1 MVSCDTYFYGLGAK
15 LGILSLSEMMKK
27 FGFGSKTGIDLP
39 EELGGLMPDPIWKL
53 RNKRQSWYPGDTII
67 TSIGQ
72 GFTLASPLQMA
83 NAVNILS
90 QKGEAYQP
98 HLLLKSIDDNT
109 KTTNFNPIKKQYV
122 NLDNAEI
129 WNVVH
134 EAMQAVI
141 ENNEGTGARFGRD
154 AFYKV
159 AGKTGTAQVFA
170 LSQNDHNKKL
180 IIVNKFL
187 KDHSWFIAFA
197 PVENPQVAIATMV
210 EHDSTASQVAR
221 QVLDAY
227 FTLYKNEELEI
238 THDIQ

>member
-1 MVSCDTYFYGLGAK
+1 
-15 LGILSLSEMMKK
+15 
-27 FGFGSKTGIDLP
+27 
-39 EELGGLMPDPIWKL
+39 
-53 RNKRQSWYPGDTII
+53 
-67 TSIGQ
+67 
-72 GFTLASPLQMA
+72 
-83 NAVNILS
+83 LS

-98 HLLLKSIDDNT
+98 HLLFNTIDEHEHKVQYKPVKNIHVQLKDQNYWTI
-109 KTTNFNPIKKQYV
+109 I
-122 NLDNAEI
+122 
-129 WNVVH
+129 H

-141 ENNEGTGARFGRD
+141 ENNEGTGARFGRN

-170 LSQNDHNKKL
+170 LSQNDHNKKT
-180 IIVNKFL
+180 IISNKML

-227 FTLYKNEELEI
+227 FTLYQNE
-238 THDIQ
+238 TGMNNAH